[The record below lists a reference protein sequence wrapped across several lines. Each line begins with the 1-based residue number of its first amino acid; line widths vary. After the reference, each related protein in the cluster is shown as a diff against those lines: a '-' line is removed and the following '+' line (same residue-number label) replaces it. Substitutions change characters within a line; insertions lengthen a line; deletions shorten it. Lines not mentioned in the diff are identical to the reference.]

1 VLEHDFRA
9 IPVDPQDPRVEDYV
23 AAHSEA
29 LLYHHP
35 AWLRV
40 LERSYGCEPLLLACE
55 GTKRLRGI
63 LPLVRSRGIV
73 TGRRVS
79 SLAHTPVCGPLAD
92 SSEAAAAL
100 MASAVELVR
109 RHPGTAL
116 ELRLPSR
123 RFGDGAYG
131 ANAVPSEVMYELQL
145 PDDMAPLRFG
155 NARNHGRI
163 KWAVNK
169 ATRFGVEVREAKHP
183 EQLRAW
189 YALYVETMRAHARLP
204 IPRRFF
210 EAIWELSPG
219 GSVRLLLAEQAGA
232 HRQLLAGSLFLLYGQ
247 TAIYAFNGRRGDR
260 LASRPNELL
269 LWRAIHDAREAGFT
283 RFSFG
288 QVAAGQDGLA
298 QFKAKWGAKECSPHR
313 YVYPPQSAGMGA
325 ARGCAAA
332 FERAGAPLM
341 RRLPAR
347 LATLAGDAVYRYG

>member
-1 VLEHDFRA
+1 
-9 IPVDPQDPRVEDYV
+9 
-23 AAHSEA
+23 
-29 LLYHHP
+29 
-35 AWLRV
+35 
-40 LERSYGCEPLLLACE
+40 
-55 GTKRLRGI
+55 
-63 LPLVRSRGIV
+63 
-73 TGRRVS
+73 
-79 SLAHTPVCGPLAD
+79 
-92 SSEAAAAL
+92 
-100 MASAVELVR
+100 
-109 RHPGTAL
+109 
-116 ELRLPSR
+116 
-123 RFGDGAYG
+123 
-131 ANAVPSEVMYELQL
+131 
-145 PDDMAPLRFG
+145 
-155 NARNHGRI
+155 
-163 KWAVNK
+163 VNK